1 MQELPCSE
9 IVFFCIFFYFL
20 SDYLLRVGFF
30 IYRLTPAV
38 AFRLGFIS
46 SIHNPNCEELY
57 GDSCTSE
64 LSVVEDQHM
73 GDENKENSSAL
84 TQPEPST
91 SSAHNI
97 PVSSSFPQGLHCE
110 HITNNHSEFCVDP
123 AVDTGKVNGTTV
135 ESAEHTIKSASWVSK
150 R

>member
-1 MQELPCSE
+1 LL
-9 IVFFCIFFYFL
+9 F

-91 SSAHNI
+91 SSSAHNI

-123 AVDTGKVNGTTV
+123 AVDTGEVNGTTV
-135 ESAEHTIKSASWVSK
+135 ESAEHTIMNASWVSK